1 MMFESGQ
8 RFGSSNNGIVGK
20 QNEMESFYSKLFSY
34 IWNDMQSDPFNRSHL
49 TADMLIPNTELKAR
63 IEGFI
68 KSQERKKGES
78 LSMESAKVTIQ
89 TTNSEMLI
97 DWNICIVSWT

>member
-1 MMFESGQ
+1 MFESGQ
-8 RFGSSNNGIVGK
+8 HFWSSNNGIVGK
-20 QNEMESFYSKLFSY
+20 QNEMESFYPKLFSY
-34 IWNDMQSDPFNRSHL
+34 ILYDMQSDPFNRSHL
-49 TADMLIPNTELKAR
+49 TADLLIPNTELKAR

-68 KSQERKKGES
+68 KSQERKKQGES

-97 DWNICIVSWT
+97 D

>member
-1 MMFESGQ
+1 
-8 RFGSSNNGIVGK
+8 
-20 QNEMESFYSKLFSY
+20 
-34 IWNDMQSDPFNRSHL
+34 MQSDPFNRSHL
-49 TADMLIPNTELKAR
+49 TADLLIPNTELKAR

-97 DWNICIVSWT
+97 D